1 MVPKK
6 NIPPGG
12 MVPKKNIL
20 PGGMVPNK
28 TKGPF
33 YILLDLQ
40 KNINFISFGTLVYE
54 CNLLGKPFRL
64 GKPSTRTRSPE
75 QVNFK
80 TIMR

>member
-1 MVPKK
+1 
-6 NIPPGG
+6 
-12 MVPKKNIL
+12 
-20 PGGMVPNK
+20 MVPNK

-54 CNLLGKPFRL
+54 CNLLSKAFRPR
-64 GKPSTRTRSPE
+64 KPSTRTSNPE

-80 TIMR
+80 TIMRLSVSLAMR